1 MKRHMS
7 VTKRIAR
14 GIKVVLDFIGAIC
27 ALILLSPVMIWA
39 AYKVRKEDKG
49 PVFFCQ
55 ERIGKDLKP
64 FMTYKFRTMFMDAEA
79 RAQILFRDEK
89 IKDEYEEGAKMKTDP
104 RLTNIGAFLRRTSID
119 ELPQLFN
126 VLKGEMSL
134 IGPRPLLPSDVALCY
149 GKDAAKVFTVKPGM
163 TGLWQVSGR
172 SDTDI
177 NFRRRINLYYARK
190 WSLCLDF
197 WIALRTVKTVSKGEG
212 AY

>member
-1 MKRHMS
+1 MRKAIKR
-7 VTKRIAR
+7 
-14 GIKVVLDFIGAIC
+14 VLDVIGALF

-39 AYKVRKEDKG
+39 AIKIRREDKG
-49 PVFFCQ
+49 PVFFTQ

-79 RAQILFRDEK
+79 RANILFRDEE
-89 IKDEYEEGAKMKTDP
+89 IKAEYEEGAKMKTDP

-119 ELPQLFN
+119 ELPQLIN

-149 GKDAAKVFTVKPGM
+149 GKDAGKVFRMKPGM

-177 NFRRRINLYYARK
+177 NFRRKINLYYMRK

>member
-1 MKRHMS
+1 MKM
-7 VTKRIAR
+7 TKKISR
-14 GIKVVLDFIGAIC
+14 GIKVILDFTGAVF

-39 AYKVRKEDKG
+39 ACKIRKEDKG
-49 PVFFCQ
+49 PVFFIQ
-55 ERIGKDLKP
+55 KRIGKDLKP

-79 RAQILFRDEK
+79 RAQILFRDER

-149 GKDAAKVFTVKPGM
+149 GRDASKVFRVKPGM

-197 WIALRTVKTVSKGEG
+197 WIAFRTVKTVSKGEG